1 MDSTW
6 YKIDNSA
13 KLFPAVAD
21 KINSSV
27 YRLSVVLKDEVNPQY
42 LQKAVDELYKYYP
55 MYMVRVKKGLFWNY
69 LEPLPKPIQ
78 IEREEQYPC
87 APFDIKDKQNA
98 MRIIYAKHRISVEV
112 FHILTDGSGA
122 LEFMKTLLYSYMK
135 NYKEVSSEFI
145 RLKDVLNE
153 TDYEDSYLT
162 HSTKTK
168 IQKRNLPLA
177 LHIQG
182 KPFENYGNQVIHG
195 NMSSQK
201 VLEVS
206 RSYGVTITSYLAAAL
221 VKAIIDNTDNP
232 QNKAVIV
239 SVPINLR
246 KSFESETLSN
256 FFGVANI
263 VAQVNKG
270 MSFDEILEICV
281 NELKEE
287 LQIESMQEII
297 NANVAYES
305 VPGTKF
311 VPLFIKNKV
320 IDVAHSYISERS
332 KTLTISNLGV
342 IRLPESMIEEI
353 ENFELV
359 LYPTETAPM
368 NATAI
373 SFNDI
378 LTITFVSR
386 ISDNTVIAAFYKQLA
401 DHGIDVSVYS
411 NEWGG
416 IMMHRCPN
424 CNVNVYNNHSHC
436 PLCKEYLGQRSETT
450 REYIQYK
457 VKNTKQKIYQRKA
470 VRIFLAFVPLLLIG
484 INIMTY
490 TLFPYLWSTIVIFG
504 TLYSTLS
511 MTNTL
516 NSKRPLGYRIILN
529 YLLLFVWI
537 LVIELSLGFQAYSIE
552 YILPISSV
560 LVSIVCFVD
569 FIKKQNLYNDL
580 SIYILIM
587 IILDL
592 IPSVLIV
599 FRQTLVKWPSYTA
612 LGVSIVMLLFMLI
625 YNRGKLKNEI
635 KKRVHS

>member
-1 MDSTW
+1 MVLMC
-6 YKIDNSA
+6 
-13 KLFPAVAD
+13 LF
-21 KINSSV
+21 
-27 YRLSVVLKDEVNPQY
+27 
-42 LQKAVDELYKYYP
+42 
-55 MYMVRVKKGLFWNY
+55 
-69 LEPLPKPIQ
+69 
-78 IEREEQYPC
+78 
-87 APFDIKDKQNA
+87 
-98 MRIIYAKHRISVEV
+98 
-112 FHILTDGSGA
+112 
-122 LEFMKTLLYSYMK
+122 TLM
-135 NYKEVSSEFI
+135 N
-145 RLKDVLNE
+145 
-153 TDYEDSYLT
+153 
-162 HSTKTK
+162 
-168 IQKRNLPLA
+168 
-177 LHIQG
+177 
-182 KPFENYGNQVIHG
+182 
-195 NMSSQK
+195 
-201 VLEVS
+201 
-206 RSYGVTITSYLAAAL
+206 GV
-221 VKAIIDNTDNP
+221 
-232 QNKAVIV
+232 
-239 SVPINLR
+239 
-246 KSFESETLSN
+246 
-256 FFGVANI
+256 
-263 VAQVNKG
+263 
-270 MSFDEILEICV
+270 
-281 NELKEE
+281 
-287 LQIESMQEII
+287 
-297 NANVAYES
+297 
-305 VPGTKF
+305 
-311 VPLFIKNKV
+311 
-320 IDVAHSYISERS
+320 
-332 KTLTISNLGV
+332 
-342 IRLPESMIEEI
+342 
-353 ENFELV
+353 
-359 LYPTETAPM
+359 
-368 NATAI
+368 
-373 SFNDI
+373 
-378 LTITFVSR
+378 
-386 ISDNTVIAAFYKQLA
+386 
-401 DHGIDVSVYS
+401 
-411 NEWGG
+411 